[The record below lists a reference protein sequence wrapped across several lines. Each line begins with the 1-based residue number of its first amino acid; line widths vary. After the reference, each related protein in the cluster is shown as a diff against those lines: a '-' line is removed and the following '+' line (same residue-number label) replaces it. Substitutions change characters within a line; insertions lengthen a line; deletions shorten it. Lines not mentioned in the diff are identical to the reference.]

1 MIGLKSLIQIRVFDK
16 LVGDVEIRT
25 LRSWVLNVELH
36 LEIRVVH
43 LNLFLF
49 LDLIDRIV
57 FMKFAC

>member
-1 MIGLKSLIQIRVFDK
+1 MIGLKSLIQIRVLDK
-16 LVGDVEIRT
+16 LVGDVEVRT

-49 LDLIDRIV
+49 LDLNNRIH
-57 FMKFAC
+57 FS